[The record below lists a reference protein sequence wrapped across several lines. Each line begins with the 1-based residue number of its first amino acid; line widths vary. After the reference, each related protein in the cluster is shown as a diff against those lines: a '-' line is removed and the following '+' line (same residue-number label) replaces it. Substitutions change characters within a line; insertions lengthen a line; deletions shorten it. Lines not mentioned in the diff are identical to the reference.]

1 MGRWRNVRDNFM
13 RFQRKITKSGQAAET
28 GRRYIYARQL
38 DFLMGTRE
46 NIPTEASSQA
56 EEEDAEADNEE
67 PPAGNTDEIPGPS
80 RTAQR
85 RAAPTAPPRKRK
97 IEDALLTFMQQRPA
111 PTPAPDDDEDRAF
124 FNSLLP
130 MVRGFTPDQ
139 KIEFR
144 LELLKMVKRYRSG
157 LLPIQSQHEMQHFHF
172 VTQPTPIRSHT
183 QLQILIIFP
192 PLFSHPKDRR
202 KLKHS
207 LRYLKGLL
215 CLHSPQTL
223 LLHLPN
229 LNIHLLHT
237 ITICIHSSNY

>member
-183 QLQILIIFP
+183 QLQNSDHFP
-192 PLFSHPKDRR
+192 SSLFTSQRPSQTQTFTSVPQRSPLPPFSPD
-202 KLKHS
+202 LAS
-207 LRYLKGLL
+207 PSSQSQ
-215 CLHSPQTL
+215 HSPSTYDYDLYSQQ
-223 LLHLPN
+223 
-229 LNIHLLHT
+229 
-237 ITICIHSSNY
+237 